1 MSEKVF
7 FDSWLELINP
17 SLTFNFKYKND
28 YAVNMQVN
36 QYDVTN
42 NKSYSINLIDAYPI
56 SVNQLDLD
64 WSNTDYHKL
73 TVVFAYTYWQNNSVQ
88 AIGSSLLQTVL
99 SEVTAGISE
108 LGLPN
113 PIPSVALPVVSVDY
127 TAAKDSGGGVVT
139 TTGQYLG
146 VP

>member
-1 MSEKVF
+1 
-7 FDSWLELINP
+7 
-17 SLTFNFKYKND
+17 
-28 YAVNMQVN
+28 
-36 QYDVTN
+36 VTN

-88 AIGSSLLQTVL
+88 SIGSSLLQTLL

-113 PIPSVALPVVSVDY
+113 PTPDVALPQVYNATSTTVFPTDANGVSVGS
-127 TAAKDSGGGVVT
+127 AGMG
-139 TTGQYLG
+139 
-146 VP
+146 